1 MTLQFGVFDHIE
13 PIPGQELDQIYNDR
27 LAQVERFDAAGFYA
41 YHLAEHHTPAVHSL
55 APSQNVFLAAASRIT
70 SRIKLNP
77 CIYVLPLHHPLRLIE
92 EICMLDHLSG
102 GRLEVGVGRGGVLE
116 AYFWGSD
123 WDVDRNYQKYAETLD
138 IVRQGLSHESLTY
151 KGEFYQFDDLPMRL
165 RPKQK
170 PSPPMWYMRNVEI
183 AAKEGMHSIIVGN
196 LESFEP
202 NVVRYKRLWEQ
213 YQGAGA
219 KTPQGDEPKIGLV
232 THMVIADTEEEAV
245 EAARPAWD
253 EYVWNLTTPRRLEAE
268 RRGLSQFLGKEL
280 NPRPAGLPD
289 REAGEEYRTTVTMDA
304 ARRQRRAEP
313 GQVTDAAKSA
323 GFRVIAGTPETI
335 RTYLDEYLTT
345 GANYFVCAF
354 HFGNMPESIA
364 ERSIDLFIDEVMPAY
379 TT

>member
-13 PIPGQELDQIYNDR
+13 PIPGQELDQIYHDR

-55 APSQNVFLAAASRIT
+55 APSQNIFLAAASRTT
-70 SRIKLNP
+70 SQIKLNP

-92 EICMLDHLSG
+92 EICMLDHLSN

-123 WDVDRNYQKYAETLD
+123 WDVDHNYQKYVETLD
-138 IVRQGLSHESLTY
+138 IIRQGLSHESLTY
-151 KGEFYQFDDLPMRL
+151 KGEFYQFDELPMRL

-170 PSPPMWYMRNVEI
+170 PYPSMWYMRNVEI
-183 AAKEGMHSIIVGN
+183 AAKEGMHSLIVGN

-202 NVVRYKRLWEQ
+202 NVVRYKHLWEQ
-213 YQGAGA
+213 YQGVGA
-219 KTPQGDEPKIGLV
+219 KTLQGDEPKIGLV
-232 THMVIADTEEEAV
+232 THMVIADTEDEAV

-253 EYVWNLTTPRRLEAE
+253 EYVWNLTTPRRLEVE

-289 REAGEEYRTTVTMDA
+289 REASEEYRATVTIDPQ
-304 ARRQRRAEP
+304 RRQRRAEP

-323 GFRVIAGTPETI
+323 GFRVIAGTPDTI